1 MKNVKKSIVNL
12 FVMWYFINCRQM
24 AFIYVHT
31 KRILRLS
38 GEFRF
43 MDAEGVMRR
52 NGANLSGKRTE
63 YEKGICFLNT

>member
-1 MKNVKKSIVNL
+1 
-12 FVMWYFINCRQM
+12 M